1 MNHIDKVY
9 FINLDHRRDRCDEFV
24 NWIRGSG
31 FPIEKVERIQAFNV
45 PGAGYIGCLA
55 SHILT
60 LRAFLKS
67 GLNTCMVC
75 EDDFMP
81 LDITNFWDH
90 YERLFKDGV
99 EFDVVMATYNMLESE
114 NGPQPYLKRVL
125 HSFSTPNYLITR
137 EFALKLLATWE
148 AAMARIIE
156 KQPRPVLEEKMEEC
170 CTDIAWMPLMKES
183 KWYCFYPRIGKQ
195 RDSFSDIQ
203 GHYTTYEC

>member
-1 MNHIDKVY
+1 
-9 FINLDHRRDRCDEFV
+9 
-24 NWIRGSG
+24 
-31 FPIEKVERIQAFNV
+31 
-45 PGAGYIGCLA
+45 
-55 SHILT
+55 
-60 LRAFLKS
+60 
-67 GLNTCMVC
+67 
-75 EDDFMP
+75 MP